1 MSFRTFDPT
10 LRPPRAQTAYAKGR
24 RGRLPSPAGLGN
36 QGLVQQGQ
44 PEVRGI
50 PKHTVTHVE
59 IIPDFYYLIG
69 EEFNKIVEEF
79 LKKAPNLLY
88 IWLYGF
94 SFFIH
99 VNSKNCYRFRLMVV
113 ISLKFKNSIAD
124 VFRWALALQ
133 FIVIIPLV

>member
-50 PKHTVTHVE
+50 PKHTVTYVT
-59 IIPDFYYLIG
+59 PKYFS
-69 EEFNKIVEEF
+69 NKIFPPVRIEPGTS
-79 LKKAPNLLY
+79 A
-88 IWLYGF
+88 IQ
-94 SFFIH
+94 
-99 VNSKNCYRFRLMVV
+99 V
-113 ISLKFKNSIAD
+113 
-124 VFRWALALQ
+124 
-133 FIVIIPLV
+133 